1 MEAVQPSVSEDMNT
15 HLLRPFIKEEVEAA
29 IKEMKPI
36 TAPGPDGMPPLFY
49 QYFWSLIGEDICAA
63 VLDCLNNCKIP
74 REINCTNIT
83 LIPKVKSPELITEF
97 RPISLCNVVYK
108 IVAKVLANILKA
120 ILPHVISENQSVFQA
135 GRL

>member
-1 MEAVQPSVSEDMNT
+1 M
-15 HLLRPFIKEEVEAA
+15 
-29 IKEMKPI
+29 
-36 TAPGPDGMPPLFY
+36 
-49 QYFWSLIGEDICAA
+49 
-63 VLDCLNNCKIP
+63 LDCLNNCKIP

-83 LIPKVKSPELITEF
+83 LIPKVKSLELITEF